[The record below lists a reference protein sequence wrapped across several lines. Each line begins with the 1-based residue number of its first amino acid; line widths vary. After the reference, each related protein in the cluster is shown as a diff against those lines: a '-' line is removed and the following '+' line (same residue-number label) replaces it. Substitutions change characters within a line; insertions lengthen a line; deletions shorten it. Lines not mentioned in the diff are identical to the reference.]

1 MVSSHP
7 FRVLSE
13 NKVFLKIHQKNLK
26 EKVQFYFT
34 QNLVLCSAA
43 APWEILEFHL
53 PYMLCLTPPPPS
65 KTKIKQLMMP
75 A

>member
-1 MVSSHP
+1 MLP
-7 FRVLSE
+7 IE
-13 NKVFLKIHQKNLK
+13 KK
-26 EKVQFYFT
+26 EHFFST
-34 QNLVLCSAA
+34 QNLVLFSAA